1 MITSSQKVVRCISCE
16 LSCQLFPDNAVRSQY
31 CGNASFAVW
40 PVGNHFLQTAIENKI
55 LRGNKNHLSRGFI
68 FVDFSMYN
76 LRALAD
82 PQWIERLAITN
93 MNIVIIT
100 DRRLEALANYLFN
113 QRSEIKG
120 VIYSDDKDVILQEK
134 ISHLFS
140 GRRVNSRRG
149 SKLNTVEFTLLN
161 RFLSGACLQ
170 EIIKTDSID
179 VKKIYVHKIRLER
192 KLGTS
197 IHKILVSIL

>member
-1 MITSSQKVVRCISCE
+1 MITSSHKVVRCISCE
-16 LSCQLFPDNAVRSQY
+16 LSCQLYPDNTVRSQY
-31 CGNASFAVW
+31 CENASFAVW
-40 PVGNHFLQTAIENKI
+40 PGDNHFLQIAVENKI
-55 LRGNKNHLSRGFI
+55 VRGNKNHLLRGFI

-82 PQWIERLAITN
+82 PQWIERLARTN
-93 MNIVIIT
+93 MNIVIIS
-100 DRRLEALANYLFN
+100 DRKLEALANYFLTH
-113 QRSEIKG
+113 RSEIKG
-120 VIYSDDKDVILQEK
+120 VIYSNDSDIILKEK
-134 ISHLFS
+134 ISHLFT

-149 SKLNTVEFTLLN
+149 SILNAVEFTLLN

-170 EIIKTDSID
+170 EIIKTDGID

>member
-1 MITSSQKVVRCISCE
+1 
-16 LSCQLFPDNAVRSQY
+16 
-31 CGNASFAVW
+31 
-40 PVGNHFLQTAIENKI
+40 
-55 LRGNKNHLSRGFI
+55 
-68 FVDFSMYN
+68 MYN

-134 ISHLFS
+134 KLAIFS
-140 GRRVNSRRG
+140 PADG
-149 SKLNTVEFTLLN
+149 
-161 RFLSGACLQ
+161 
-170 EIIKTDSID
+170 
-179 VKKIYVHKIRLER
+179 
-192 KLGTS
+192 
-197 IHKILVSIL
+197 